1 MLWRMPV
8 LNPTKPW
15 AIVLCHLKGTAPPT
29 VPGLAAQS
37 DIGPLARSLVTL
49 GTFGGHSVGDF
60 WHEQT
65 LGQVSFVGSELFD
78 WAPLKW
84 DLRSHPGSARRVER
98 KELRDEAAARV
109 TDLGKFR
116 GVIAIFNFQ
125 CNQSSHDGDVVW
137 SLNAYGAA
145 PGWGDPSWRRCETC
159 LGLLHKQDGGLPC
172 PGGGTHRLTGPRR
185 YMTVID
191 TTVPKLR
198 ALNRCGKCGLFFA
211 ADQPRRPGATECAG
225 GGAHVA
231 LGDAV
236 NALSRWPDPPADRE
250 WSVCSRCRTVV
261 PDGVGTFCP
270 ASTAGHEHPE
280 PTILGFPF
288 DVDLG
293 LDEVTPRAWLAHE
306 SGHAMGFHHG
316 RGIAPR
322 SEDPGNDH
330 WPGAYGDP
338 FDVMSYISCKSYTPT
353 VADAGE
359 IGLGSAGPSISL
371 HHLLSNDVLPSAA
384 VLDLSNATLPRDVV
398 LRPLLNS
405 GPEAPALK
413 IGPYL
418 VEYRERS
425 GWNRAIDVGGSG
437 GALLAYHVPAGDE
450 LPVLVPSISGRPFL
464 SVGDAFEARMG
475 MGNMRIE
482 LTAIDRDPDPAQN
495 RTTARVRV
503 RALPQ
508 SPGSRHFQRWL
519 VLPCRHAGSSS
530 TFDLGRVRSVL
541 KAAERFWN
549 EMAADEFSFG
559 GSYVLSSSLSWEGDG
574 HIELPWELGED
585 WELAAPDRVRKS
597 VDAALSMI
605 DPTKGEHP
613 HRFFQDWRWF
623 TGIIV
628 LRGQGGGAGF
638 LGQLPLPSGVR
649 PTGLGD
655 AADDM
660 GVRLDPLPYDVI
672 ELSYDELD
680 HRRLAQEIGRSVG
693 VGLAPRDSYTVMAQ
707 GGTTLAYTVP
717 ASGSTF
723 GDVAWGAT
731 GPSVDAGALSER
743 GWLGGAETTVTPR
756 VGGRLAKYAAG
767 SVTLSP
773 LCRAGVAR
781 GGTLRAMI
789 GPYAFELRVPSGW
802 DSGLPAPVVLA
813 SQVGLPVRALTTGAS
828 VSWGSVMPQ
837 LGGGGHVTVDE
848 LDGNHATLSYYV
860 SERSLIVLGGGVL
873 HGNGTILIG
882 TDGVITHIPPGDPYE
897 HRFTELFRE
906 IGRLAEVRSREID
919 HG

>member
-1 MLWRMPV
+1 MAIP
-8 LNPTKPW
+8 NPTKPW
-15 AIVLCHLKGTAPPT
+15 AIVLCHLKGTAPPI

-37 DIGPLARSLVTL
+37 EIGPLARSLVAL
-49 GTFGGHSVGDF
+49 GTFDGHSVGDF

-65 LGQVSFVGSELFD
+65 LGQVSFAGSKLFD
-78 WAPLKW
+78 WAPLQW
-84 DLRSHPGSARRVER
+84 DLRSHPGSAREVER
-98 KELRDEAAARV
+98 KELRDVAASRV
-109 TDLGKFR
+109 GDLGNFR

-125 CNQSSHDGDVVW
+125 CNQNNVDGDVVW
-137 SLNAYGAA
+137 SLNAYGAV

-159 LGLLHKQDGGLPC
+159 FGLLHRQDGGLPC

-198 ALNRCGKCGLFFA
+198 TLNRCGTCGLFFA
-211 ADQPRRPGATECAG
+211 ADQTRRPGATECAG

-231 LGDAV
+231 SGDPV
-236 NALSRWPDPPADRE
+236 TALSRWPDPPADRE

-261 PDGVGTFCP
+261 PDWAGDLCP

-280 PTILGFPF
+280 PATLAFPF
-288 DVDLG
+288 DVDLR
-293 LDEVTPRAWLAHE
+293 LADVTPRAWLAHE
-306 SGHAMGFHHG
+306 SGHALGFHHG

-322 SEDPGNDH
+322 SENPGNDH

-338 FDVMSYISCKSYTPT
+338 FGGMSFGNGMSYTPT

-359 IGLGSAGPSISL
+359 VGLGSAGPSISL
-371 HHLLSNDVLPSAA
+371 HHLLSNGVLPSAA
-384 VLDLSNATLPRDVV
+384 VLDLSNAALPRDVV
-398 LRPLLNS
+398 LRPLLNP
-405 GPEAPALK
+405 GPGPPALK
-413 IGPYL
+413 IGPYF

-425 GWNRAIDVGGSG
+425 GWNRAIEDGGGG

-450 LPVLVPSISGRPFL
+450 LPVLVPSRSGRPFV
-464 SVGDAFEARMG
+464 SVGDAFEARLG
-475 MGNMRIE
+475 MGNTEIE
-482 LTAIDRDPDPAQN
+482 LIAIDRDQDPARN

-503 RALPQ
+503 SSLPQ
-508 SPGSRHFQRWL
+508 FPGSRHFQRWL

-541 KAAERFWN
+541 RAAERFWD
-549 EMAADEFSFG
+549 EMAAGAFSFG
-559 GSYVLSSSLSWEGDG
+559 GSYVLSSSLSADGNG
-574 HIELPWELGED
+574 HIELPWELPKD

-605 DPTKGEHP
+605 DPSGGEHP

-628 LRGQGGGAGF
+628 LRDKGGGAGF
-638 LGQLPLPSGVR
+638 LGQMPLPSGVR
-649 PTGLGD
+649 PTGLGS
-655 AADDM
+655 AAGDM

-680 HRRLAQEIGRSVG
+680 QRRLAQEIGRSVG

-707 GGTTLAYTVP
+707 GGTKHAYTAP

-723 GDVAWGAT
+723 GDVAWGAM
-731 GPSVDAGALSER
+731 GPSVDAGALSGR
-743 GWLGGAETTVTPR
+743 GWLGGAEIDVKPR
-756 VGGRLAKYAAG
+756 SGGKLAKYASG

-773 LCRAGVAR
+773 LCRAGAR
-781 GGTLRAMI
+781 RAGTLRALI

-802 DSGLPAPVVLA
+802 DSGLSAPVVLA
-813 SQVGLPVRALTTGAS
+813 SQVGLPARALTTTGT
-828 VSWGSVMPQ
+828 VSWGSGMPE

-848 LDGNHATLSYYV
+848 LDGNHAKLSYFV

-873 HGNGTILIG
+873 HGGGTILIG
-882 TDGVITHIPPGDPYE
+882 TDGVITRIPPGDPYE

-906 IGRLAEVRSREID
+906 IGRLGEVRSRKID
-919 HG
+919 HD